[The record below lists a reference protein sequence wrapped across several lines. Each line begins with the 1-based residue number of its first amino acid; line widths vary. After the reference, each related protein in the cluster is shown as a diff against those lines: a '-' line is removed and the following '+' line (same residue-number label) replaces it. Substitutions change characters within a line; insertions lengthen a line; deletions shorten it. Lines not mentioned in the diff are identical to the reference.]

1 MPHIVAS
8 FDAELQKL
16 SALVVDMGATV
27 ATQIEDAARAFQSRD
42 MALAKSVIATDKMV
56 DSLQMRIEERVISM
70 IAKRQPMAIDL
81 RETITTLKIAT
92 DLERM
97 GDLAKNNAKRVI
109 AMNEHAHPT
118 GVGVNLDIL
127 SKSAHEQLAR
137 VMQAYAR
144 RNKDLARQV
153 WESDGEIDT
162 LHTALFRELLTYMM
176 EDPRSIGYCAHLL
189 FCAKNLERIG
199 DHATT
204 TLQPASSS
212 RASGQ
217 RGRTPAQSSPT
228 RWTTDISNHAQA
240 FGSNGPPG
248 EHGLR
253 RGCNCAV
260 TSVCHVIRC
269 RTRNANCRRD
279 VEATPDVGFACTVF
293 RQQHAGRRSHGRGRQ
308 CPLGAHGQEASSHGS
323 NRYPAEGSRS
333 WLRPLKGWPLSH
345 A

>member
-27 ATQIEDAARAFQSRD
+27 AAQIDDAARSFQTRD
-42 MALAKSVIATDKMV
+42 LALAKSVVAKDKSV
-56 DSLQMRIEERVISM
+56 DALQMRIEERVISM

-109 AMNEHAHPT
+109 AMNDQSQPT
-118 GVGVNLDIL
+118 GAGVNLGTL
-127 SKSAHEQLAR
+127 SRSAHGQLER

-162 LHTALFRELLTYMM
+162 LHAALFRELLTYMM
-176 EDPRSIGYCAHLL
+176 EDPRSIGYCTHLL

-199 DHATT
+199 DHATNIAENIHYVAT
-204 TLQPASSS
+204 GEFLSGERPKGPNPSTLEP
-212 RASGQ
+212 
-217 RGRTPAQSSPT
+217 
-228 RWTTDISNHAQA
+228 
-240 FGSNGPPG
+240 GS
-248 EHGLR
+248 L
-253 RGCNCAV
+253 
-260 TSVCHVIRC
+260 
-269 RTRNANCRRD
+269 D
-279 VEATPDVGFACTVF
+279 D
-293 RQQHAGRRSHGRGRQ
+293 
-308 CPLGAHGQEASSHGS
+308 
-323 NRYPAEGSRS
+323 
-333 WLRPLKGWPLSH
+333 
-345 A
+345 